1 MANSIKLLHLCRPV
15 KHRCPMFGSDHQNNE
30 QRHAPMRRTKHKE
43 PLFLENLTIES
54 AGAQGKSIAKH
65 EGMVVFVTGAVPG
78 DVVDVRVTKKK
89 SNYAEAITTRIVTPS
104 PDRIPAFCKHF
115 GTCGGCKWQDLAY
128 PKQLEYKQ
136 QQVIDNLERLGG
148 LQLPAVTPIMPSAGL
163 THYRNKLEFTFSN
176 SRWFTR
182 EELDAS
188 APESERGITDRNA
201 LGFHIPMRFDRVLDI
216 SECHLQPEPSNSI
229 RNFIREHARKQGLGF
244 YDVRA
249 HEGFL
254 RTLLIRTTT
263 TGECMVL
270 LAVGHEDVEARER
283 LLGAV
288 LKAFPGLTSLMWTVN
303 PKKNDTIY
311 DLDIR
316 VFHGRDHI
324 VEELPDGPGGRPLKF
339 RIGPKTF
346 FQTNPQ
352 QTIAM
357 YRLTRDLAGLT
368 GEENVYDLYCG
379 AGSITLYLAAKAKH
393 VAGVELVPESVADAR
408 VNAEFNGI
416 TNVSFAAGDMKKVLD
431 PAFVAQ
437 HGRPDVVVTDP
448 PRAGMDEPVT
458 RHLLELAPP
467 RIVYVSCNP
476 ATQARDLAILN
487 ERYRIDFVQPIDMF
501 PHTYH
506 VENVV
511 RLVKR

>member
-1 MANSIKLLHLCRPV
+1 
-15 KHRCPMFGSDHQNNE
+15 
-30 QRHAPMRRTKHKE
+30 MRRSKPKE
-43 PLFLENLTIES
+43 TIIWEGVPITS
-54 AGAQGKSIAKH
+54 AGAQGKSLAKVD
-65 EGMVVFVTGAVPG
+65 GLVVFVTGAVPG
-78 DVVDVRVTKKK
+78 DVADLRVLKKKK
-89 SNYAEAITTRIVTPS
+89 SYAEASAIRITSPS
-104 PDRIPAFCKHF
+104 PDRITPFCPHF
-115 GTCGGCKWQDLAY
+115 GTCGGCKWQDLSY

-148 LQLPAVTPIMPSAGL
+148 LELPAVTPIMPSAGL

-176 SRWFTR
+176 SRWFTK
-182 EELDAS
+182 EEIGSQDEL
-188 APESERGITDRNA
+188 TDRNA

-216 SECHLQPEPSNSI
+216 NVCHLQPEPSDAI
-229 RNFIREHARKQGLGF
+229 RAFVREHARTHGLSF
-244 YDVRA
+244 YNIRE

-270 LAVGHEDVEARER
+270 LALGHEDVDARER
-283 LLGAV
+283 LLAAMV
-288 LKAFPGLTSLMWTVN
+288 EAFPALTSVLWTIN

-311 DLDIR
+311 DLDIQL
-316 VFHGRDHI
+316 FHGRDHI
-324 VEELPDGPGGRPLKF
+324 VEELPDGPGGKPLKF

-357 YRLTRDLAGLT
+357 YTLVRDLAGLT
-368 GEENVYDLYCG
+368 GTENVYDLYCG
-379 AGSITLYLAAKAKH
+379 AGSITLYLAGQAKH
-393 VAGVELVPESVADAR
+393 IAGVELVPESVADAR

-437 HGRPDVVVTDP
+437 HGKPDVVITDP
-448 PRAGMDEPVT
+448 PRAGMDEPVV
-458 RHLLELAPP
+458 RHLLELDPQ

-476 ATQARDLAILN
+476 ATQARDLAILKD
-487 ERYRIDFVQPIDMF
+487 RYRIDFVQPVDMF

-511 RLVKR
+511 RLVRRDT

>member
-1 MANSIKLLHLCRPV
+1 
-15 KHRCPMFGSDHQNNE
+15 
-30 QRHAPMRRTKHKE
+30 MRKNRSKE
-43 PLFLENLTIES
+43 PLFFENLTIES
-54 AGAQGKSIAKH
+54 AGAQGKAIAKH
-65 EGMVVFVTGAVPG
+65 EGMVVFITGAVPG

-89 SNYAEAITTRIVTPS
+89 SNYAEAITTRIVKPS
-104 PDRIPAFCKHF
+104 PDRIPAFCQHF
-115 GTCGGCKWQDLAY
+115 GTCGGCKWQDLSY

-148 LQLPAVTPIMPSAGL
+148 LTLPSVTPIMASQGMQY
-163 THYRNKLEFTFSN
+163 YRNKLEFSFCN
-176 SRWFTR
+176 SRWFTK
-182 EELDAS
+182 EEVANDQ
-188 APESERGITDRNA
+188 RGEDKNA

-216 SECHLQPEPSNSI
+216 RECYLQPEPSNSI
-229 RNFIREHARKQGLGF
+229 RNFFREHARVHGLSF
-244 YDVRA
+244 YDPREHV
-249 HEGFL
+249 GFL

-270 LAVGHEDVEARER
+270 LALGHEDVDARER
-283 LLGAV
+283 ILSELV
-288 LKAFPGLTSLMWTVN
+288 QRFPQLTSVLWTVN
-303 PKKNDTIY
+303 TKKNDTIY
-311 DLDIR
+311 DLDIQ

-324 VEELPDGPGGRPLKF
+324 IEELPDGPGGRPLKF

-352 QTIAM
+352 QTIDM

-408 VNAEFNGI
+408 LNAELNGI
-416 TNVSFAAGDMKKVLD
+416 TNVSFTSGDMKKVMD
-431 PAFVAQ
+431 AAFVQ
-437 HGRPDVVVTDP
+437 RNGRPDVVVTDP
-448 PRAGMDEPVT
+448 PRAGMDEPVV

-487 ERYRIDFVQPIDMF
+487 DTYRIDFVQPVDMF

>member
-1 MANSIKLLHLCRPV
+1 MPR
-15 KHRCPMFGSDHQNNE
+15 
-30 QRHAPMRRTKHKE
+30 RHKRTE
-43 PLFLENLTIES
+43 PTIIENLAITS
-54 AGAQGKSIAKH
+54 AGAEGKAIARH
-65 EGMVVFVTGAVPG
+65 EGIVVFVTGAVPG
-78 DVVDVRVTKKK
+78 DVADVQVVKKK
-89 SNYAEAITTRIVTPS
+89 SSFIEAVATWIVSPS
-104 PDRIPAFCKHF
+104 ADRVDPFCTHF
-115 GTCGGCKWQDLAY
+115 GTCGGCKWQHLDYA
-128 PKQLEYKQ
+128 KQTQYKQ
-136 QQVIDNLERLGG
+136 QQVVDNLQRLGG
-148 LQLPAVTPIMPSAGL
+148 LVLPAVTPVLPSPTT

-182 EELDAS
+182 EELRDRDEANALRDS
-188 APESERGITDRNA
+188 GSGAGMTSRVEPGMTDRNA
-201 LGFHIPMRFDRVLDI
+201 LGFHIPRRFDRVLDI
-216 SECHLQPEPSNSI
+216 HTCHLQPEPSNSI
-229 RNFIREHARKQGLGF
+229 RNFFREHARIHSLTF
-244 YDVRA
+244 YDQREHV
-249 HEGFL
+249 GFL

-283 LLGAV
+283 V
-288 LKAFPGLTSLMWTVN
+288 LSELVARFPQLTSVLWTVN
-303 PKKNDTIY
+303 PKRNDTIY
-311 DLDIR
+311 DLDIH
-316 VFHGRDHI
+316 VFHGRDHLI
-324 VEELPDGPGGRPLKF
+324 EELPDGPNGRPLQF

-346 FQTNPQ
+346 FQTNPA

-368 GEENVYDLYCG
+368 GAENVYDLYCG

-408 VNAEFNGI
+408 VNAELNGI
-416 TNVSFAAGDMKKVLD
+416 TNVSFTSGDMKKVMD
-431 PAFVAQ
+431 AAFVQ
-437 HGRPDVVVTDP
+437 RNGRPDVVVTDP
-448 PRAGMDEPVT
+448 PRAGMDEPVV

-487 ERYRIDFVQPIDMF
+487 DRYAIDHVQPVDMF

>member
-1 MANSIKLLHLCRPV
+1 MPRRP
-15 KHRCPMFGSDHQNNE
+15 K
-30 QRHAPMRRTKHKE
+30 RTE
-43 PLFLENLTIES
+43 PTIIENLAITS
-54 AGAQGKSIAKH
+54 AGAEGKAIARH
-65 EGMVVFVTGAVPG
+65 EGIVVFVTGAVPG
-78 DVVDVRVTKKK
+78 DVADVQVVKKK
-89 SNYAEAITTRIVTPS
+89 SSFIEAIATRIVSPS
-104 PDRIPAFCKHF
+104 ADRTEPFCDHF
-115 GTCGGCKWQDLAY
+115 GTCGGCKWQHLDYA
-128 PKQLEYKQ
+128 KQTQYKQ
-136 QQVIDNLERLGG
+136 QQVVDNLQRLGG
-148 LQLPAVTPIMPSAGL
+148 LVLPEVTPILPSPTT

-182 EELDAS
+182 EEIGTLGDT
-188 APESERGITDRNA
+188 PDRNA
-201 LGFHIPMRFDRVLDI
+201 LGFHIPRRFDRVLDI
-216 SECHLQPEPSNSI
+216 HTCHLQPEPSNSI
-229 RNFIREHARKQGLGF
+229 RNFFRAHARVHGLTFYDQREH
-244 YDVRA
+244 V
-249 HEGFL
+249 GFL

-283 LLGAV
+283 ILSDLVAR
-288 LKAFPGLTSLMWTVN
+288 FPQLTSVLWTVN

-311 DLDIR
+311 DLDIH
-316 VFHGRDHI
+316 VFHGRDHLI
-324 VEELPDGPGGRPLKF
+324 EELPDGPGGRPLKF

-368 GEENVYDLYCG
+368 GAENVYDLYCG

-408 VNAEFNGI
+408 VNAELNGI
-416 TNVSFAAGDMKKVLD
+416 TNVSFTSGDMKKVMD
-431 PAFVAQ
+431 AEFVQ
-437 HGRPDVVVTDP
+437 RNGKPDVVVTDP
-448 PRAGMDEPVT
+448 PRAGMDEPVV

-487 ERYRIDFVQPIDMF
+487 VRYAIDHVQPVDMF

>member
-1 MANSIKLLHLCRPV
+1 MPRRRSRP
-15 KHRCPMFGSDHQNNE
+15 
-30 QRHAPMRRTKHKE
+30 E
-43 PLFLENLTIES
+43 PQIIENLAVTG
-54 AGAQGKSIAKH
+54 AGAQGKAIAKQD
-65 EGMVVFVTGAVPG
+65 GMVVFVTGAVPG

-89 SNYAEAITTRIVTPS
+89 SNYAEAITTRIVSPS
-104 PDRIPAFCKHF
+104 PDRVTPFCKHF
-115 GTCGGCKWQDLAY
+115 GVCGGCKWQDLTY

-148 LQLPAVTPIMPSAGL
+148 LELPAVTPIMASPSL

-176 SRWFTR
+176 KRWFTT
-182 EELDAS
+182 EEIATQG
-188 APESERGITDRNA
+188 EHTDRNA
-201 LGFHIPMRFDRVLDI
+201 LGFHIPQRFDRVLDI

-229 RNFIREHARKQGLGF
+229 RQFVREHAGQHGLSF
-244 YDVRA
+244 YDVRE
-249 HEGFL
+249 HHGFL
-254 RTLLIRTTT
+254 RTLLVRTTI

-270 LAVGHEDVEARER
+270 LAVGHEDAEARER
-283 LLGAV
+283 LLDALV
-288 LKAFPGLTSLMWTVN
+288 DAFPQLTSVLWTVN

-311 DLDIR
+311 DLDIQ
-316 VFHGRDHI
+316 VHHGRDHI
-324 VEELPDGPGGRPLKF
+324 VEELPDGPGGGPLKF

-346 FQTNPQ
+346 FQTNPE

-357 YRLTRDLAGLT
+357 YRLVRELAGLT

-379 AGSITLYLAAKAKH
+379 AGSITLYLASMAKH

-408 VNAEFNGI
+408 LNADLNGI
-416 TNVSFAAGDMKKVLD
+416 ANVSFAAGDMKKVMD
-431 PAFVAQ
+431 AAFVQ
-437 HGRPDVVVTDP
+437 RYGRPDVVVTDP

-458 RHLLELAPP
+458 RHLLELAPK

-487 ERYRIDFVQPIDMF
+487 ERYRTENVRPVDMF

>member
-1 MANSIKLLHLCRPV
+1 
-15 KHRCPMFGSDHQNNE
+15 
-30 QRHAPMRRTKHKE
+30 MRKNRSKE
-43 PLFLENLTIES
+43 PLFFENLTIES
-54 AGAQGKSIAKH
+54 AGAQGKAIAKH
-65 EGMVVFVTGAVPG
+65 EGMVVFITGAVPG

-89 SNYAEAITTRIVTPS
+89 SNYAEAITTRIVKPS
-104 PDRIPAFCKHF
+104 VDRIPAFCQHF
-115 GTCGGCKWQDLAY
+115 GTCGGCKWQDLSY

-148 LQLPAVTPIMPSAGL
+148 LTLPSVTPIMASQGMQY
-163 THYRNKLEFTFSN
+163 YRNKLEFSFCN
-176 SRWFTR
+176 SRWFTK
-182 EELDAS
+182 EEVANDQ
-188 APESERGITDRNA
+188 RGEDKNA

-216 SECHLQPEPSNSI
+216 RECYLQPEPSNSI
-229 RNFIREHARKQGLGF
+229 RNFFREHARVHGLSF
-244 YDVRA
+244 YDPREHV
-249 HEGFL
+249 GFL

-270 LAVGHEDVEARER
+270 LALGHEDVDARER
-283 LLGAV
+283 ILSELV
-288 LKAFPGLTSLMWTVN
+288 QRFPQLTSVLWTVN
-303 PKKNDTIY
+303 TKKNDTIY
-311 DLDIR
+311 DLDIQ

-324 VEELPDGPGGRPLKF
+324 IEELPDGPGGRPLKF

-352 QTIAM
+352 QTIDM

-408 VNAEFNGI
+408 LNAELNGI
-416 TNVSFAAGDMKKVLD
+416 SNVSFTSGDMKKVMD
-431 PAFVAQ
+431 AAFVQ
-437 HGRPDVVVTDP
+437 RNGKPDVVVTDP
-448 PRAGMDEPVT
+448 PRAGMDEPVV

-487 ERYRIDFVQPIDMF
+487 DTYRIDFVQPVDMF

>member
-1 MANSIKLLHLCRPV
+1 
-15 KHRCPMFGSDHQNNE
+15 
-30 QRHAPMRRTKHKE
+30 MRRNRSRE
-43 PLFLENLTIES
+43 PLFFENLTIES
-54 AGAQGKSIAKH
+54 AGAQGKAIAKH

-89 SNYAEAITTRIVTPS
+89 SNYAEAITSRIVSPS
-104 PDRIPAFCKHF
+104 PDRIHAFCEHF
-115 GTCGGCKWQDLAY
+115 GTCGGCKWQDLSY
-128 PKQLEYKQ
+128 PKQLLYKQ

-148 LQLPAVTPIMPSAGL
+148 LTLPPVTPIMASQGL
-163 THYRNKLEFTFSN
+163 RHYRNKLEFSFCN
-176 SRWFTR
+176 SRWFTK
-182 EELDAS
+182 EEVANDQ
-188 APESERGITDRNA
+188 RGEDRNA

-216 SECHLQPEPSNSI
+216 RECHLQPEPSDSI
-229 RNFIREHARKQGLGF
+229 RSFFREHARKHDLSF
-244 YDVRA
+244 YDVRE
-249 HEGFL
+249 HRGFL

-270 LAVGHEDVEARER
+270 LAIGHEDVEARER
-283 LLGAV
+283 MLGELV
-288 LKAFPGLTSLMWTVN
+288 ERFPQLTSVLWTVN
-303 PKKNDTIY
+303 TKKNDTIY
-311 DLDIR
+311 DLDIQ
-316 VFHGRDHI
+316 VFHGRDHL

-379 AGSITLYLAAKAKH
+379 AGSITLYLAAAAKH

-408 VNAEFNGI
+408 VNAELNGI
-416 TNVSFAAGDMKKVLD
+416 TNVSFTSGDMKKVMD
-431 PAFVAQ
+431 AAFVQ
-437 HGRPDVVVTDP
+437 RNGRPDVVVTDP
-448 PRAGMDEPVT
+448 PRAGMDEPVV

-487 ERYRIDFVQPIDMF
+487 NTYRIDFVQPVDMF

>member
-1 MANSIKLLHLCRPV
+1 MPRRP
-15 KHRCPMFGSDHQNNE
+15 K
-30 QRHAPMRRTKHKE
+30 RTE
-43 PLFLENLTIES
+43 PTIIENLAITS
-54 AGAQGKSIAKH
+54 AGAEGKAIARH
-65 EGMVVFVTGAVPG
+65 EGIVVFVTGAVPG
-78 DVVDVRVTKKK
+78 DVADVQVVKKK
-89 SNYAEAITTRIVTPS
+89 SSFIEAIATRIVSPS
-104 PDRIPAFCKHF
+104 ADRTEPFCDHF
-115 GTCGGCKWQDLAY
+115 GTCGGCKWQHLDYA
-128 PKQLEYKQ
+128 KQTQYKQ
-136 QQVIDNLERLGG
+136 QQVVDNLQRLGG
-148 LQLPAVTPIMPSAGL
+148 LVLPEVTPILPSPTT

-182 EELDAS
+182 EEIGTLGDT
-188 APESERGITDRNA
+188 PDRNA
-201 LGFHIPMRFDRVLDI
+201 LGFHIPRRFDRVLDI
-216 SECHLQPEPSNSI
+216 HTCHLQPEPSNSI
-229 RNFIREHARKQGLGF
+229 RNFFRAHARVHGLTFYDQREH
-244 YDVRA
+244 V
-249 HEGFL
+249 GFL

-283 LLGAV
+283 ILSDLVAR
-288 LKAFPGLTSLMWTVN
+288 FPQLTSVLWTVN
-303 PKKNDTIY
+303 PKKNDTIF
-311 DLDIR
+311 DLDIH
-316 VFHGRDHI
+316 VFHGRDHLI
-324 VEELPDGPGGRPLKF
+324 EELPDGPGGRPLKF

-368 GEENVYDLYCG
+368 GAENVYDLYCG

-408 VNAEFNGI
+408 VNAELNGI
-416 TNVSFAAGDMKKVLD
+416 TNVSFTSGDMKKVMD
-431 PAFVAQ
+431 AEFVQ
-437 HGRPDVVVTDP
+437 RNGKPDVVVTDP
-448 PRAGMDEPVT
+448 PRAGMDEPVV

-476 ATQARDLAILN
+476 ATQARDLAIIN
-487 ERYRIDFVQPIDMF
+487 DRYAIDHVQPVDMF

>member
-1 MANSIKLLHLCRPV
+1 
-15 KHRCPMFGSDHQNNE
+15 
-30 QRHAPMRRTKHKE
+30 MRRAQKFKE
-43 PLFLENLTIES
+43 PILWENLSITG
-54 AGAQGKSIAKH
+54 AGAQGKAIAKH
-65 EGMVVFVTGAVPG
+65 DGLVVFVTGAVPG

-89 SNYAEAITTRIVTPS
+89 SNFAEAITTRIVSPS

-115 GTCGGCKWQDLAY
+115 GTCGGCKWQDLSY

-136 QQVIDNLERLGG
+136 QQVIDNLERIGG
-148 LQLPAVTPIMPSAGL
+148 LELPEVTPIMASSEL
-163 THYRNKLEFTFSN
+163 QYYRNKLEFSFCN
-176 SRWFTR
+176 SRWFTKD
-182 EELDAS
+182 EMS
-188 APESERGITDRNA
+188 ATPEAGTEVDRNA

-216 SECHLQPEPSNSI
+216 SECFLQPAPSDAI
-229 RNFIREHARKQGLGF
+229 RNHIREHARQHGLSF
-244 YDVRA
+244 YDPRA
-249 HEGFL
+249 HVGFL

-270 LAVGHEDVEARER
+270 LALGHEDVEARER
-283 LLGAV
+283 ILEGLMER
-288 LKAFPGLTSLMWTVN
+288 FPELTSVLWTIN
-303 PKKNDTIY
+303 TKKNDTIY
-311 DLDIR
+311 DLDIHL
-316 VFHGRDHI
+316 FHGRDHI
-324 VEELPDGPGGRPLKF
+324 VEDLPDGPNGRPLKF

-346 FQTNPQ
+346 FQTNPA

-368 GEENVYDLYCG
+368 GGENVYDLYCG

-393 VAGVELVPESVADAR
+393 VTGVELVPESVADAR
-408 VNAEFNGI
+408 INAEFNNI

-431 PAFVAQ
+431 PAFVQ
-437 HGRPDVVVTDP
+437 LHGAPDVVVTDP
-448 PRAGMDEPVT
+448 PRAGMDEPVV

-487 ERYRIDFVQPIDMF
+487 DRYRIDFVQPIDMF

-511 RLVKR
+511 RLVRR

>member
-1 MANSIKLLHLCRPV
+1 MDVACLPDGAAKVGYLRRPIGRASRVVCRSN
-15 KHRCPMFGSDHQNNE
+15 R
-30 QRHAPMRRTKHKE
+30 PMRRTKYKE
-43 PLFLENLTIES
+43 PLYIENLAVTT
-54 AGAQGKSIAKH
+54 AGAQGKAIAKQD
-65 EGMVVFVTGAVPG
+65 GMVVFVTGAVPG

-89 SNYAEAITTRIVTPS
+89 SNYAEAITTRIVSPS
-104 PDRIPAFCKHF
+104 PDRIAPFCTHF
-115 GTCGGCKWQDLAY
+115 GTCGGCKWQDLSY

-148 LQLPAVTPIMPSAGL
+148 LELPTVTPIMASPSL
-163 THYRNKLEFTFSN
+163 THYRNKLEYSFCN
-176 SRWFTR
+176 ARWFTKD
-182 EELDAS
+182 EMENDQ
-188 APESERGITDRNA
+188 RGEDKNA

-216 SECHLQPEPSNSI
+216 SECHLQPAPSDAI
-229 RNFIREHARKQGLGF
+229 RNFFRAHARVHGLSF
-244 YDVRA
+244 YDQRA
-249 HEGFL
+249 HVGFL

-270 LAVGHEDVEARER
+270 LSVGHEDVEARER
-283 LLGAV
+283 ILSELV
-288 LKAFPGLTSLMWTVN
+288 LAFPQLTSVLWTVN
-303 PKKNDTIY
+303 TKKNDTIF
-311 DLDIR
+311 DLDIH
-316 VFHGRDHI
+316 VFQGRDHLI
-324 VEELPDGPGGRPLKF
+324 EELPDGPGGKPLRF

-346 FQTNPQ
+346 FQTNPE

-368 GEENVYDLYCG
+368 GAENVYDLYCG
-379 AGSITLYLAAKAKH
+379 AGSITLYLAAAAKH

-408 VNAEFNGI
+408 VNADFNSI
-416 TNVSFAAGDMKKVLD
+416 TNVSFASGDMKKVLD
-431 PAFVAQ
+431 AAFVAK
-437 HGRPDVVVTDP
+437 HGKPDVVVTDP
-448 PRAGMDEPVT
+448 PRAGMDEPVV

-476 ATQARDLAILN
+476 ATQARDLTILN
-487 ERYRIDFVQPIDMF
+487 EQYRIDFVQPIDMF

>member
-1 MANSIKLLHLCRPV
+1 
-15 KHRCPMFGSDHQNNE
+15 
-30 QRHAPMRRTKHKE
+30 MRRSKNKE
-43 PLFLENLTIES
+43 PLFFENLTIES
-54 AGAQGKSIAKH
+54 AGAQGKAIAKH
-65 EGMVVFVTGAVPG
+65 EGMVVFITGAVPG

-89 SNYAEAITTRIVTPS
+89 SNYAEAITSRIVSPS
-104 PDRIPAFCKHF
+104 PDRIPAFCEHF
-115 GTCGGCKWQDLAY
+115 GTCGGCKWQDLSY
-128 PKQLEYKQ
+128 PKQLQYKQ

-148 LQLPAVTPIMPSAGL
+148 LQLPPVTPIMASRGL
-163 THYRNKLEFTFSN
+163 RHYRNKLEFSFCN
-176 SRWFTR
+176 SRWFTK
-182 EELDAS
+182 EEVDNDQ
-188 APESERGITDRNA
+188 RGDDKNA

-216 SECHLQPEPSNSI
+216 RECHLQPEPSDSI
-229 RNFIREHARKQGLGF
+229 RNFFREHARKHGLSF
-244 YDVRA
+244 YDPRA
-249 HEGFL
+249 HVGFL

-270 LAVGHEDVEARER
+270 LAVGHEDVDARER
-283 LLGAV
+283 MLSELV
-288 LKAFPGLTSLMWTVN
+288 ERFPQLTSVLWTVN
-303 PKKNDTIY
+303 TKKNDTIY
-311 DLDIR
+311 DLDIH
-316 VFHGRDHI
+316 VFHGRDHL

-408 VNAEFNGI
+408 VNADLNGI
-416 TNVSFAAGDMKKVLD
+416 TNVSFTSGDMKKVMD
-431 PAFVAQ
+431 AAFVQ
-437 HGRPDVVVTDP
+437 RNGKPDVVVTDP
-448 PRAGMDEPVT
+448 PRAGMDEPVV

-487 ERYRIDFVQPIDMF
+487 DTYRIDFVQPVDMF

>member
-1 MANSIKLLHLCRPV
+1 
-15 KHRCPMFGSDHQNNE
+15 
-30 QRHAPMRRTKHKE
+30 MRKNRSKE
-43 PLFLENLTIES
+43 PLFFENLTIES
-54 AGAQGKSIAKH
+54 AGAQGKAIAKH
-65 EGMVVFVTGAVPG
+65 EGMVVFITGAVPG

-89 SNYAEAITTRIVTPS
+89 SNYAEAITTRIVKPS
-104 PDRIPAFCKHF
+104 PDRIPAFCQHF
-115 GTCGGCKWQDLAY
+115 GTCGGCKWQDLSY

-148 LQLPAVTPIMPSAGL
+148 LTLPSVTPIMASQGMQY
-163 THYRNKLEFTFSN
+163 YRNKLEFSFCN
-176 SRWFTR
+176 SRWFTK
-182 EELDAS
+182 EEVANDQ
-188 APESERGITDRNA
+188 RGEDKNA

-216 SECHLQPEPSNSI
+216 RECYLQPEPSNSI
-229 RNFIREHARKQGLGF
+229 RNFFREHARVNGLSF
-244 YDVRA
+244 YDPREHV
-249 HEGFL
+249 GFL

-270 LAVGHEDVEARER
+270 LALGHEDVDARER
-283 LLGAV
+283 ILSELV
-288 LKAFPGLTSLMWTVN
+288 QRFPQLTSVLWTVN
-303 PKKNDTIY
+303 TKKNDTIY
-311 DLDIR
+311 DLDIQ

-324 VEELPDGPGGRPLKF
+324 IEELPDGPGGRPLKF

-352 QTIAM
+352 QTIDM

-408 VNAEFNGI
+408 LNAELNGI
-416 TNVSFAAGDMKKVLD
+416 SNVSFTSGDMKKVMD
-431 PAFVAQ
+431 AAFVQ
-437 HGRPDVVVTDP
+437 RNGRPDVVVTDP
-448 PRAGMDEPVT
+448 PRAGMDEPVV

-487 ERYRIDFVQPIDMF
+487 DTYRIDFVQPVDMF

>member
-1 MANSIKLLHLCRPV
+1 
-15 KHRCPMFGSDHQNNE
+15 
-30 QRHAPMRRTKHKE
+30 MRRTKTRV
-43 PLFLENLTIES
+43 PLFWENLEITS
-54 AGAQGKSIAKH
+54 AGAQGKAIAKH
-65 EGMVVFVTGAVPG
+65 DGMVVFITGGVPG

-89 SNYAEAITTRIVTPS
+89 SNYAEAITTRIVSPSVDRVTP
-104 PDRIPAFCKHF
+104 FCKHF
-115 GTCGGCKWQDLAY
+115 GTCGGCKWQDLSY

-148 LQLPAVTPIMPSAGL
+148 LTLPTVTPIMPSSGL
-163 THYRNKLEFTFSN
+163 THYRNKLEFTFCN
-176 SRWFTR
+176 SRWFTKD
-182 EELDAS
+182 EVDTQS
-188 APESERGITDRNA
+188 TIMDRNA

-216 SECHLQPEPSNSI
+216 TECHLQPAPSDAI
-229 RNFIREHARKQGLGF
+229 RNFFREHARVHGLTF
-244 YDVRA
+244 YDQREHV
-249 HEGFL
+249 GFL

-263 TGECMVL
+263 TGETMVL
-270 LAVGHEDVEARER
+270 LALGHEDVEARER
-283 LLGAV
+283 ALAELLI
-288 LKAFPGLTSLMWTVN
+288 AFPKLTSVLWTIN
-303 PKKNDTIY
+303 TKKNDTIY
-311 DLDIR
+311 DLNIQ

-324 VEELPDGPGGRPLKF
+324 IEELPDGPNGKPLRF

-357 YRLTRDLAGLT
+357 YKLTRELAGLT
-368 GEENVYDLYCG
+368 GAENVYDLYCG
-379 AGSITLYLAAKAKH
+379 AGSITLYLAGAAKH
-393 VAGVELVPESVADAR
+393 VAGLELVPESVADAK
-408 VNAEFNGI
+408 VNAAFNGI

-437 HGRPDVVVTDP
+437 HGKPDVVVTDP
-448 PRAGMDEPVT
+448 PRAGMDEPVV
-458 RHLLELAPP
+458 RHLLELSPP

-487 ERYRIDFVQPIDMF
+487 DRYAIDFVQPIDMF

-511 RLVKR
+511 RLQRRD

>member
-1 MANSIKLLHLCRPV
+1 
-15 KHRCPMFGSDHQNNE
+15 
-30 QRHAPMRRTKHKE
+30 MRRTKYRE
-43 PLFLENLTIES
+43 PVYIENLAVTG
-54 AGAQGKSIAKH
+54 AGANGKAIARH
-65 EGMVVFVTGAVPG
+65 EGIVVFVTGAVPG
-78 DVVDVRVTKKK
+78 DVADVRVTVKK
-89 SNYAEAITTRIVTPS
+89 SNYLEAVAMRIVEPS
-104 PDRIPAFCKHF
+104 PDRVPAFCKHF
-115 GTCGGCKWQDLAY
+115 GTCGGCKWQDLSY

-148 LQLPAVTPIMPSAGL
+148 LALPPVTPIMASPGVRY
-163 THYRNKLEFTFSN
+163 YRNKLEYTFSN
-176 SRWFTR
+176 KRWFTA
-182 EELDAS
+182 EELRVRDQTDPGDS
-188 APESERGITDRNA
+188 GSGPGVTAPDGGGAQDRNA
-201 LGFHIPMRFDRVLDI
+201 LGFHIPMRFDRVLDL

-229 RNFIREHARKQGLGF
+229 RNFVREHARQQGLSF
-244 YDVRA
+244 YDVRE
-249 HEGFL
+249 HQGFL

-270 LAVGHEDVEARER
+270 LAVGHEDQDARER
-283 LLGAV
+283 LLDALLG
-288 LKAFPGLTSLMWTVN
+288 AFPQLTSLLWTVN

-311 DLDIR
+311 DLNIQ
-316 VFHGRDHI
+316 VYHGRDHI

-346 FQTNPQ
+346 FQTNPE

-379 AGSITLYLAAKAKH
+379 AGSITLYLAARAKQ

-408 VNAEFNGI
+408 VNAELNGV
-416 TNVSFAAGDMKKVLD
+416 TNVSFTSGDMKKVMD
-431 PAFVAQ
+431 TAFVAQ

-458 RHLLELAPP
+458 RHLLELAPE

-487 ERYRIDFVQPIDMF
+487 DRYRIDFVQPVDMF

>member
-1 MANSIKLLHLCRPV
+1 
-15 KHRCPMFGSDHQNNE
+15 
-30 QRHAPMRRTKHKE
+30 MRRKKPKE
-43 PLFLENLTIES
+43 IIVWEAVPITG
-54 AGAQGKSIAKH
+54 AGANGKALAKVD
-65 EGMVVFVTGAVPG
+65 GLVVFVTGAVPG
-78 DVVDVRVTKKK
+78 DVADLRVTVKKK
-89 SNYAEAITTRIVTPS
+89 NYAEAVALRIVEPS
-104 PDRIPAFCKHF
+104 ADRVKAFCKHF

-136 QQVIDNLERLGG
+136 QQVLDNLERLGG
-148 LQLPAVTPIMPSAGL
+148 LTLPPVSSILPSPSL
-163 THYRNKLEFTFSN
+163 THYRNKLEFTFSA
-176 SRWFTR
+176 SRWFTT
-182 EELDAS
+182 EELRAR
-188 APESERGITDRNA
+188 PENDTEADRNA

-229 RNFIREHARKQGLGF
+229 RNFVRQHAKVHGLSFYNIREH
-244 YDVRA
+244 V
-249 HEGFL
+249 GFL
-254 RTLLIRTTT
+254 RTLLVRTTT

-270 LAVGHEDVEARER
+270 VAFGHEDADARER
-283 LLGAV
+283 LLGA
-288 LKAFPGLTSLMWTVN
+288 LTERFPQLTSVLWTIN
-303 PKKNDTIY
+303 TKKNDTIY

-316 VFHGRDHI
+316 TFHGRDHL

-357 YRLTRDLAGLT
+357 YKLTRDLAQLT

-393 VAGVELVPESVADAR
+393 VAGLELVPESVADAR
-408 VNAEFNGI
+408 VNAALNGI
-416 TNVSFAAGDMKKVLD
+416 TNVSFAAGDMQKTLD
-431 PAFVAQ
+431 AAFVSA
-437 HGRPDVVVTDP
+437 HGKPDVVVTDP
-448 PRAGMDEPVT
+448 PRAGMDEPVV
-458 RHLLELAPP
+458 RHLLELAPQ

-487 ERYRIDFVQPIDMF
+487 DRYRIDVVQPVDMF

-511 RLVKR
+511 RLIEREN

>member
-1 MANSIKLLHLCRPV
+1 
-15 KHRCPMFGSDHQNNE
+15 
-30 QRHAPMRRTKHKE
+30 MRKNRSKE
-43 PLFLENLTIES
+43 PLFFENLTIES
-54 AGAQGKSIAKH
+54 AGAQGKAIAKH
-65 EGMVVFVTGAVPG
+65 EGMVVFITGAVPG

-89 SNYAEAITTRIVTPS
+89 SNYAEAITTRIVKPS
-104 PDRIPAFCKHF
+104 PDRIPAFCQHF
-115 GTCGGCKWQDLAY
+115 GTCGGCKWQDLSY

-148 LQLPAVTPIMPSAGL
+148 LTLPSVTPIMASQGL
-163 THYRNKLEFTFSN
+163 RHYRNKLEFSFCN
-176 SRWFTR
+176 SRWFTK
-182 EELDAS
+182 EEVANDA
-188 APESERGITDRNA
+188 RGEDRNA

-216 SECHLQPEPSNSI
+216 RECHLQPEPSDSI
-229 RNFIREHARKQGLGF
+229 RNFFREHARKHRLSF
-244 YDVRA
+244 YDQREHV
-249 HEGFL
+249 GFL

-270 LAVGHEDVEARER
+270 LSVGHEDVEARER
-283 LLGAV
+283 ILSELV
-288 LKAFPGLTSLMWTVN
+288 ERFPQLTSVLYTVN
-303 PKKNDTIY
+303 TKKNDTIY
-311 DLDIR
+311 DLDIQ
-316 VFHGRDHI
+316 VFHGRDHLI
-324 VEELPDGPGGRPLKF
+324 EELPDGPGGRPLKF

-408 VNAEFNGI
+408 VNAELNGI
-416 TNVSFAAGDMKKVLD
+416 TNVSFTSGDMKKVMD
-431 PAFVAQ
+431 AAFVQ
-437 HGRPDVVVTDP
+437 RNGRPDVVVTDP
-448 PRAGMDEPVT
+448 PRAGMDEPVV

-487 ERYRIDFVQPIDMF
+487 DTYRIDFVQPVDMF

-511 RLVKR
+511 RLQRR